1 MTGYGNFSDLSQC
14 SGMSAVGESGR
25 VIVEEHFGFWT
36 LNRRSRGR
44 NLALQRNP
52 DLFVANPLCC
62 HRLPG

>member
-1 MTGYGNFSDLSQC
+1 MTGYGNFSDLSQR

-44 NLALQRNP
+44 NWMLEWAAGC
-52 DLFVANPLCC
+52 DF
-62 HRLPG
+62 